1 IAIGAPGGNH
11 GGVNFAGETYVVY
24 GGASLPGVVPLS
36 GLTAATGCT
45 IRGIAVSDQSGD
57 ILGRAGDFNGDG
69 MADILLRAAHP
80 DPLGKNLAGQAY
92 LVFGGRALPAVIN
105 LSTLGGAGI
114 TFNGQFSGDALGSV
128 LSTAGDV
135 NGDGLDDLM
144 LAAPLADA
152 ATGVDAGIV

>member
-1 IAIGAPGGNH
+1 SLGVTFNGIDFSDLAGYAVAGLGDVNGDTFPDIAIGAPGGNH

-36 GLTAATGCT
+36 GLTAATGCP

-69 MADILLRAAHP
+69 MADILIGASHA

-114 TFNGQFSGDALGSV
+114 TFNGQFSG
-128 LSTAGDV
+128 
-135 NGDGLDDLM
+135 
-144 LAAPLADA
+144 
-152 ATGVDAGIV
+152 